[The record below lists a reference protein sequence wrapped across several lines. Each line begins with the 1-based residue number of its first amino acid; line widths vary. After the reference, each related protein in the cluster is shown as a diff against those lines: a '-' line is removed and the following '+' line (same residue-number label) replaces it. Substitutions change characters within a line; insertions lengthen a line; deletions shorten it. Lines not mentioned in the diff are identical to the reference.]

1 MDTLVALIDGGE
13 VMIAVGTPVGG
24 PLLVGLGDTLVALI
38 DGGDVMIAVGTPV
51 GGLLLVGLGDWLA
64 FSEGRMV
71 VARVGTKELTS
82 RAMEGLG
89 EGDVK
94 S

>member
-1 MDTLVALIDGGE
+1 MDTFVALIDGGE

-24 PLLVGLGDTLVALI
+24 
-38 DGGDVMIAVGTPV
+38 
-51 GGLLLVGLGDWLA
+51 LLLVGLGNWLA

-71 VARVGTKELTS
+71 VARVGTKVLTS
-82 RAMEGLG
+82 RATEGLG

>member
-1 MDTLVALIDGGE
+1 MIAVGTPVGGLLLVGLGDTLVALIDGGE

-24 PLLVGLGDTLVALI
+24 
-38 DGGDVMIAVGTPV
+38 
-51 GGLLLVGLGDWLA
+51 LLLV
-64 FSEGRMV
+64 SEGRMV
-71 VARVGTKELTS
+71 VARVGTKVLTS